1 MTTSGYADIEI
12 VPVRATLHVASNLD
26 DAIWFQ
32 SRVGPLARVLQELS
46 GQDLE
51 NALTAARDALEDHL
65 TKGGIYLDAA
75 TWLVKA
81 RV

>member
-1 MTTSGYADIEI
+1 M
-12 VPVRATLHVASNLD
+12 ASDLD

-46 GQDLE
+46 GEDLD
-51 NALTAARDALEDHL
+51 NALAAARDALADHL
-65 TKGGIYLDAA
+65 TKDGINLKAA

-81 RV
+81 RL